1 MSFSILGL
9 GTVVVDHQVR
19 LQFLPEPDTKAEII
33 SDSYQVGGPVPTALA
48 LLSLFGTKTSF
59 IGRWSTD
66 EQGNIIKL
74 DLKRSNIDTKFS
86 VVKPEARSG
95 FAHVWVEAETGRRSI
110 AAYRGSHAVQL
121 EDLES
126 INWTDYQA
134 LHLDGWSTQAAI
146 VAAKKM
152 KAAGGRV
159 FLDLGSKKSDLADL
173 IGSVDVVNCPLNL
186 IKKLYPKE
194 NLEQAA
200 IRLIDM
206 GVSELTVTNGEYG
219 AWLIDA
225 DGLNYQ
231 KAFSVKSIDTNGAGD
246 VFCGAMIYGSMMEWK
261 SDQKLRFATAAAA
274 IKCCRIGNRN
284 ALPDLQQI
292 ESFLRQ
298 KS

>member
-1 MSFSILGL
+1 MPFSILGL

-66 EQGNIIKL
+66 EQGHIIKS
-74 DLKRSNIDTKFS
+74 DLKQSDIDTQFA

-110 AAYRGSHAVQL
+110 AAYRGSHVVQL
-121 EDLES
+121 EDLKG
-126 INWTDYQA
+126 INWTDYHA

-146 VAAKKM
+146 VAAKKI

-159 FLDLGSKKSDLADL
+159 SLDLGSRKSDLSDL
-173 IGSVDVVNCPLNL
+173 LGSVDAVNCPLNL
-186 IKKLYPKE
+186 IKKLYPNE
-194 NLEQAA
+194 NLEQAS

-206 GVSELTVTNGEYG
+206 GVSELTVTNGKFG

-225 DGLNYQ
+225 DGINYQ

-261 SDQKLRFATAAAA
+261 PDRRLRFAAAAAA
-274 IKCCRIGNRN
+274 IKCCNIGNRS
-284 ALPDLQQI
+284 ALPNLQQI

>member
-1 MSFSILGL
+1 MPFSILGL

-66 EQGNIIKL
+66 EQGHIIKS
-74 DLKRSNIDTKFS
+74 DLKQSDIDTQFA

-110 AAYRGSHAVQL
+110 AAYRGSHVVQL
-121 EDLES
+121 EDLEG
-126 INWTDYQA
+126 INWTDYHA

-146 VAAKKM
+146 IAAKKM

-159 FLDLGSKKSDLADL
+159 SLDLGSRKSDLADL
-173 IGSVDVVNCPLNL
+173 LGSVDAVNCPLNL
-186 IKKLYPKE
+186 IKKLYPSE
-194 NLEQAA
+194 SLEQAA
-200 IRLIDM
+200 MRLIDT
-206 GVSELTVTNGEYG
+206 GVSELTVTNGKCG

-225 DGLNYQ
+225 DGINYQ
-231 KAFSVKSIDTNGAGD
+231 KAFSVKSLDTNGAGD

-261 SDQKLRFATAAAA
+261 SDRRLRFAAAAAA
-274 IKCCRIGNRN
+274 IKCCNIGNRN
-284 ALPDLQQI
+284 ALPNFQQI
-292 ESFLRQ
+292 ESFLR
-298 KS
+298 KNS